1 MKQVNARFNSA
12 PSFEVNSDYRYFVMN
27 ILIGKIVSGWEYRSD
42 AVDSMNE
49 FNEISDSYIVVKFNT
64 SNYSED
70 YITVVTN
77 AIVFTVNPFDAANLS
92 NS

>member
-1 MKQVNARFNSA
+1 MTNTTQFTVN
-12 PSFEVNSDYRYFVMN
+12 PDYRYFVLN
-27 ILIGKIVSGWEYRSD
+27 LSTGKIVSGWEYRSD
-42 AVDSMNE
+42 AKDSMNE

-77 AIVFTVNPFDAANLS
+77 AIVFTVNPLDSANWG
-92 NS
+92 NR